1 MDDTASGAGAPKL
14 CTEAL
19 GQLQVR
25 YDAQSAALENIRKER
40 LPGR

>member
-1 MDDTASGAGAPKL
+1 MDDAPTGTGAPKL

-25 YDAQSAALENIRKER
+25 YDAQAAALENIRKER